1 MAVASLLLLPIE
13 SKQNVTV
20 YVGMKGAKY
29 ATLQR
34 GDPVQPMANCE
45 RWGLKATPVE
55 AGIFHCCA
63 DLLIGVI

>member
-20 YVGMKGAKY
+20 YVGMMGAKY